1 MKNESIK
8 RVAVGDFANIDQSPF
23 KVWEHCRLRSH
34 DKRPC
39 AKISSD
45 KGFFKMIYVK
55 KHLHV
60 SWLIKI
66 QNSRKIIS
74 CLMLQLSKVISVGF
88 SMGGNLITKVTFPFL
103 DTSPLKSSEQNTAW

>member
-1 MKNESIK
+1 MKNESVE
-8 RVAVGDFANIDQSPF
+8 RVADGDFANIDQSPF

-39 AKISSD
+39 AKISGD
-45 KGFFKMIYVK
+45 EGFLKVIVK

-88 SMGGNLITKVTFPFL
+88 SMGGNLITKVTFPF
-103 DTSPLKSSEQNTAW
+103 